1 MDEVDSRKKSAA
13 IYFSALNIVAV
24 IYTWSIVRAAN
35 GLDLWIAA
43 GIPPPEN

>member
-1 MDEVDSRKKSAA
+1 MKWIPEKNAA

-35 GLDLWIAA
+35 GLDRWIAA
-43 GIPPPEN
+43 GILRPEN